1 MVVSKPIIFQ
11 TTSNSDNWNK
21 IIEFENQNSN
31 YEGYTNCTQITFGEV
46 CAK

>member
-21 IIEFENQNSN
+21 IIEFKNQNSN
-31 YEGYTNCTQITFGEV
+31 YEGYTNCTQMSFEV